1 MSDHATGTK
10 VFERGAGS
18 GTTTATQRG
27 TAAAFTA
34 RSKASTLSA
43 TDWLALAATP
53 TFAVMALL
61 TGFLGGSQPGLHC
74 LSAHDA
80 SPLSGMLTMY
90 LLMSAFHA
98 APWLKLVFNR

>member
-1 MSDHATGTK
+1 MTDHTTMNGCAATTSMARADTSMSDHSTGT
-10 VFERGAGS
+10 
-18 GTTTATQRG
+18 
-27 TAAAFTA
+27 
-34 RSKASTLSA
+34 KASTLSA

-61 TGFLGGSQPGLHC
+61 TGFLGGSQPGLLC

-90 LLMSAFHA
+90 LLMSAFHS
-98 APWLKLVFNR
+98 APWFKLVFNR